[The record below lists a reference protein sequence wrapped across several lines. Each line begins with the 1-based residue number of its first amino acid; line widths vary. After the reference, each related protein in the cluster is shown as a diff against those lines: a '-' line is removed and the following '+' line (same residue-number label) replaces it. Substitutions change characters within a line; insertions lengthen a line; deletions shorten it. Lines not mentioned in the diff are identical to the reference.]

1 MNEYN
6 NPSPDNEYILA
17 GVSYF
22 PLINLV
28 LLFTSGRSK
37 YFVKYHAGHAT
48 IIYTLNLLLLAF
60 YISIYYFIRPLFTD
74 TFNID
79 MIWGLAFSLHLISN
93 FIYMIY
99 CSVKAYQGNYLIIP
113 IVTKIFYFLFNR

>member
-22 PLINLV
+22 PVINLI

-37 YFVKYHAGHAT
+37 YFVKYHSGHAT
-48 IIYTLNLLLLAF
+48 IIYTLSLLFLSI
-60 YISIYYFIRPLFTD
+60 YIAIYYFLRPIFSD
-74 TFNID
+74 SFFID
-79 MIWGLAFSLHLISN
+79 IIFGLLLSFHLLLN

-99 CSVKAYQGNYLIIP
+99 CSVKSYQGNYLIIP
-113 IVTKIFYFLFNR
+113 IVTKLFYSLFNR